1 MRPQASSGP
10 ISRDS
15 AISAAATSIPRP
27 TGYAVLEAANGE
39 AGWKLIESGE
49 PFDLVLSDVVMP
61 GALSGYD
68 LIRKVKAKYPGI
80 ATLLTSGHVSAALRD
95 LDAADPKV
103 RLLSKPY
110 SLRDM
115 AEAVAQALRQV
126 REAM

>member
-1 MRPQASSGP
+1 MQRLE
-10 ISRDS
+10 
-15 AISAAATSIPRP
+15 AI
-27 TGYAVLEAANGE
+27 GYAVLEAANGE
-39 AGWKLIESGE
+39 VGWKMIESGE
-49 PFDLVLSDVVMP
+49 PIDLVLSDVVMP

-68 LIRKVKAKYPGI
+68 LIRKVKAKYPLV

-115 AEAVAQALRQV
+115 AEAVAQALKQA
-126 REAM
+126 REAN

>member
-1 MRPQASSGP
+1 LLQAFALVDEGIKPRSGVLKG
-10 ISRDS
+10 S
-15 AISAAATSIPRP
+15 ADD
-27 TGYAVLEAANGE
+27 AANGE

-110 SLRDM
+110 SLRDL
-115 AEAVAQALRQV
+115 AEAVAQALKQV